1 MKTPS
6 SESIPYPCNPYHC
19 KKRSRNSN
27 KIFAAKERKEHRD
40 KNLWSFPLCQGNVCQ
55 GNGRGPRLD
64 YSPDNHSPDFS
75 PALPILRWSSPCS
88 FWLRLAA
95 LGSLWFSFSRLRLP
109 ALCPFC
115 ISHSAFC
122 LFFNYPLTKIRNYGQ
137 ILKHERRR
145 HSQFPLR
152 QLVHPRRV

>member
-1 MKTPS
+1 MRDR
-6 SESIPYPCNPYHC
+6 C
-19 KKRSRNSN
+19 KEKSRNSN

-122 LFFNYPLTKIRNYGQ
+122 LFFNYPLTKIRTYDS
-137 ILKHERRR
+137 LFKHERRKR
-145 HSQFPLR
+145 SQFPLR
-152 QLVHPRRV
+152 QAPAGCLSVERGLAGFA